1 MTISG
6 ESLKVGIAAVL
17 TSAAVIGGAFA
28 LNNHIRPTNATSADI
43 DSEAITMADPADA
56 GVVAVAPATNEP
68 AAPAAPADPEAFD
81 TYATENAIS
90 DTDDSKETSLTAV
103 NADKFVVEDAT
114 IDKLAY
120 VNTITE
126 AEVES
131 LKDFL
136 KAQPDIDGDIVKDFF
151 REFSSKFKVYQDD
164 EGNYLVAAN
173 LESWQQT
180 DLVRPYK
187 AIEAGLNK
195 EGQTIDEALAFP
207 YTLTGDQVVKILKLK
222 AGQKADFSESEI
234 EALKIEMFQYLL
246 GCPTGLEA
254 YIRLL
259 NEQKIADKFYLNEY
273 WHAGQEFL
281 DKCDKARKDGKGMN
295 IWFTKMVSKDGKTEM
310 HFTTEEYHKYVIAL
324 FNLLWPRKAEVAVY
338 TAKANNHYHLI
349 NCDFNSM
356 RKATPADY
364 SETLASLIFPFY
376 TKDGKIAFRFGS
388 NIRDK
393 RPEILNYTVQ
403 KKTAKKK
410 VSTPTPTP
418 ILTWT
423 QPVLP
428 TVPTP
433 TVPTPGTPGDP
444 PGPTPTPTPT
454 PGPTPEPTPTPEI
467 KKPNEGTKAP
477 VGGGQNDD
485 PGPGEK
491 KPDAGNG
498 NGEYKPATSP
508 NPGNTDEHPSGPPSD
523 NTDNGTPPPTD
534 PIPVKPPTTEDNPG
548 NNNGQMPSAPPVDD

>member
-1 MTISG
+1 MTDNV
-6 ESLKVGIAAVL
+6 KTVL
-17 TSAAVIGGAFA
+17 VTIMSSAIIIGGAFA
-28 LNNHIRPTNATSADI
+28 LAGYGARSGATSADI

-56 GVVAVAPATNEP
+56 GIVAVAPATSEP
-68 AAPAAPADPEAFD
+68 AAPAAPADPDFEAYVAD
-81 TYATENAIS
+81 AAIES
-90 DTDDSKETSLTAV
+90 DTSDTKETTLTDVSAE
-103 NADKFVVEDAT
+103 KFVVEDAS
-114 IDKLAY
+114 IDRLAY

-136 KAQPDIDGDIVKDFF
+136 KAQPDIDGDIVKEFF
-151 REFSSKFKVYQDD
+151 KEFSSKFKVYQDD

-173 LESWQQT
+173 IESWQQT
-180 DLVRPYK
+180 DLVRPNK

-195 EGQTIDEALAFP
+195 AGQPIDDALAFP
-207 YTLTGDQVVKILKLK
+207 YTLTGDQVAKILKLK

-234 EALKIEMFQYLL
+234 ETLKIEMFQYLL

-338 TAKANNHYHLI
+338 TAKANDHYHLI

-393 RPEILNYTVQ
+393 RPEILNYTAQ
-403 KKTAKKK
+403 KKTAKKT
-410 VSTPTPTP
+410 VTPTPTP
-418 ILTWT
+418 VITWT
-423 QPVLP
+423 QNPILP

-444 PGPTPTPTPT
+444 PGPTPTPT

-491 KPDAGNG
+491 KDDQGNG
-498 NGEYKPATSP
+498 NGEYKPGTSP

-523 NTDNGTPPPTD
+523 NTDNGTPPKTD
-534 PIPVKPPTTEDNPG
+534 PIPVQPPTTEEKPG

>member
-1 MTISG
+1 MTENI
-6 ESLKVGIAAVL
+6 KVGIIAVL

-28 LNNHIRPTNATSADI
+28 LNNHLNGARVTNATSADI
-43 DSEAITMADPADA
+43 DSAEVVVVDNPEEV
-56 GVVAVAPATNEP
+56 GVTEVAEAPATP
-68 AAPAAPADPEAFD
+68 ANPEGFDEYVAA
-81 TYATENAIS
+81 ATIS
-90 DTDDSKETSLTAV
+90 DTDDSSKETALTEVAV
-103 NADKFVVEDAT
+103 AETFIQEEAT
-114 IDKLAY
+114 VDKLAY

-126 AEVES
+126 EEIES

-136 KAQPDIDGDIVKDFF
+136 KAQPDIDGNVVDDFF
-151 REFSSKFKVYQDD
+151 AEFGSIFKVYKDD
-164 EGNYLVAAN
+164 EGNYLVPAN

-180 DLVRPYK
+180 DLVRPRK

-195 EGQTIDEALAFP
+195 EDKPIDDALAFP
-207 YTLTGDQVVKILKLK
+207 YELTNDQVQKILKL
-222 AGQKADFSESEI
+222 GVGSKADFSDSEI
-234 EALKIEMFQYLL
+234 EKLKIEMFQYLL
-246 GCPTGLEA
+246 GSPTGLEA

-273 WHAGQEFL
+273 WSAGNEFIK
-281 DKCDKARKDGKGMN
+281 KCDEARKNGKGMN
-295 IWFTKMVSKDGKTEM
+295 IWFVKMVSKDGKTEA
-310 HFTTEEYHKYVIAL
+310 HYTTAEYHKYVIAL

-338 TAKANNHYHLI
+338 TAKAGDHYHLI
-349 NCDFNSM
+349 GADFNSM
-356 RKATPADY
+356 RQATPADY
-364 SETLASLIFPFY
+364 NETLASLIFPFY

-403 KKTAKKK
+403 KKTAKKT
-410 VSTPTPTP
+410 VTPTPTP
-418 ILTWT
+418 VITWT
-423 QPVLP
+423 QNPILP

-433 TVPTPGTPGDP
+433 TTPTPGTPGDP
-444 PGPTPTPTPT
+444 PGPTPTPT

-467 KKPNEGTKAP
+467 KKPSEGTKAP

-498 NGEYKPATSP
+498 NGEYKPGTSP
-508 NPGNTDEHPSGPPSD
+508 NPGDKDEHPSGPPSD
-523 NTDNGTPPPTD
+523 NTDNGTPPKTD
-534 PIPVKPPTTEDNPG
+534 PIPVQPPTTEEKPG

>member
-43 DSEAITMADPADA
+43 DSAEVITMADPADA
-56 GVVAVAPATNEP
+56 GIVAVAPATNEP
-68 AAPAAPADPEAFD
+68 AAPAVPADPAEFD
-81 TYATENAIS
+81 EYATENAIS

-103 NADKFVVEDAT
+103 NADKYVVEDAT

-126 AEVES
+126 EEVES

-136 KAQPDIDGDIVKDFF
+136 KAQPDIDGDVVKEFF
-151 REFSSKFKVYQDD
+151 REFSNKFKVYQDD

-173 LESWQQT
+173 IESWQQT
-180 DLVRPYK
+180 DLVRPNK

-195 EGQTIDEALAFP
+195 AGQPIDDALAFP
-207 YTLTGDQVVKILKLK
+207 YTLTGDQVAKILKLK

-234 EALKIEMFQYLL
+234 ETLKIEMFQYLL

-338 TAKANNHYHLI
+338 TAKANDHYHLI

-393 RPEILNYTVQ
+393 RPEILNYTAQ
-403 KKTAKKK
+403 KKTAKKT
-410 VSTPTPTP
+410 VTPTPTP

-444 PGPTPTPTPT
+444 PGPTPTPT

-491 KPDAGNG
+491 KDDQGNG
-498 NGEYKPATSP
+498 NGEYKPGTSP

-523 NTDNGTPPPTD
+523 NTDNGTPPKTD
-534 PIPVKPPTTEDNPG
+534 PIPVQPPTTEEKPG